1 MAKDRKKPLNAAGKK
16 GGPAGWDRASRG
28 PSGASGDKGDDAGA
42 EGVDLRRRWEGRVG
56 PLTGEAGTQGVRA
69 DRYVADELCLLTRS
83 QIKARGALF
92 FVNGKPAKVSTLL
105 KGGEALVIEWTEEAS
120 SDLVPE
126 DLPIEVLYEDER
138 VIVVNKGQGMVTHP
152 GHGNR
157 RGTLANAILWRLG
170 SAESSSRATS
180 PVRAASLARA
190 GIVHRLDKD
199 TSGVIIAAKDTEA
212 QAFLAAQFKER
223 STKKEYLA
231 IARGQPPGSEGRIEN
246 RLGRDRRDRKRFA
259 VVGKVDE
266 VGAGGRIAVTDW
278 KVLATYGPFVLF
290 SLRPRTGRTHQL
302 RVHLASLGMPIL
314 GDPIYGKPDRDFP
327 KASLMLHAYRLR
339 IWLPGKAEPSLFKAP
354 MPERFRRLIAVL
366 EKRYQGKPRF

>member
-1 MAKDRKKPLNAAGKK
+1 MAKDRTKAANKAGR
-16 GGPAGWDRASRG
+16 GGDVGADGAG
-28 PSGASGDKGDDAGA
+28 
-42 EGVDLRRRWEGRVG
+42 LRRRWEGRVG
-56 PLTGEAGTQGVRA
+56 ALAGEAGTQGLRA
-69 DRYVADELCLLTRS
+69 DRYVADELRLLTRS
-83 QIKARGALF
+83 QIKARSALF
-92 FVNGKPAKVSTLL
+92 FVNGKPARISTLL
-105 KGGEALVIEWTEEAS
+105 KGGEALAVEWTEEAS

-126 DLPIEVLYEDER
+126 DLPIEVLYEDDK
-138 VIVVNKGQGMVTHP
+138 VVVVNKDQGMVTHP

-157 RGTLANAILWRLG
+157 RGTLANALLGRLPP
-170 SAESSSRATS
+170 ATC
-180 PVRAASLARA
+180 PARA

-199 TSGVIIAAKDTEA
+199 TSGVIIAAKDAES
-212 QAFLAAQFKER
+212 QAFLASQFKDR

-231 IARGQPPGSEGRIEN
+231 IARGQPPGFEGRIEN

-259 VVGKVDE
+259 IVGRVDD
-266 VGAGGRIAVTDW
+266 VNAGGRVAVTDW

-339 IWLPGKAEPSLFKAP
+339 IRLPGHDEPSLFKAP
-354 MPERFRRLIAVL
+354 IPERFRRLVAHL
-366 EKRYQGKPRF
+366 EKRYGRGGRGR